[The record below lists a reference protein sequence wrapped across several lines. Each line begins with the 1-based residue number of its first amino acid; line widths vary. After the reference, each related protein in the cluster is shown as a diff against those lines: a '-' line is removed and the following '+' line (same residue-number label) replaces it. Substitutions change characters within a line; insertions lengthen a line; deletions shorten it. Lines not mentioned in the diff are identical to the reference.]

1 MDKFRKRERLGGY
14 RLVPEGEL
22 IWLRIQNIVV
32 LVLLMIHSIVDFNSY
47 RALLKLVLNL
57 MKAIA

>member
-1 MDKFRKRERLGGY
+1 MDKFRQRERLGGY

-47 RALLKLVLNL
+47 RTLLKLVLNL
-57 MKAIA
+57 MKAIV

>member
-47 RALLKLVLNL
+47 RTLLKLVLNL
-57 MKAIA
+57 KKAIV

>member
-47 RALLKLVLNL
+47 RTLLKLVLNL
-57 MKAIA
+57 MKAIV